1 MIEALVKKWATIRIP
16 DALKHASKEAIFE
29 VLGEQEFFCNK
40 HKSKWVGSPTGIFF
54 GLVSYSICP
63 ACKRERELE
72 EQREIEREAREAEEY
87 RTLSLELL
95 GVTKRHFKDL
105 ERGVVDTPFYVKHKG
120 LLDTKDGD
128 FVDTRPLLL
137 FNSCGVGKSFLAQQ
151 MVIKAWEIGQS
162 YRIIKGEELQARFEC
177 LEISGGYHRTNS
189 LENLSELLEQDCV
202 IIDEVDN
209 ITKPVV
215 LNRLLGALH
224 DACKRF
230 ILIGNCNVGDFFA
243 SLEPKIVDRLV
254 DKVSGA
260 FIYGGDFESMRTGR

>member
-1 MIEALVKKWATIRIP
+1 MVKELVKNWATIRIP
-16 DALKHASKEAIFE
+16 DALKNASKEAIFE
-29 VLGEQEFFCNK
+29 ALGEQEFFCNK

-54 GLVSYSICP
+54 GLVSYTICP
-63 ACKRERELE
+63 TCKREREIE
-72 EQREIEREAREAEEY
+72 KQREMERELREAEEH
-87 RTLSLELL
+87 RLLSLELL

-105 ERGVVDTPFYVKHKG
+105 ERGVVDTPFYVRNKG

-128 FVDTRPLLL
+128 FVDTRPLLI
-137 FNSCGVGKSFLAQQ
+137 FNECGVGKSFLAQQ

-189 LENLSELLEQDCV
+189 LENLAELLEQDCL

-215 LNRLLGALH
+215 LNRLIGALH
-224 DACKRF
+224 DDCKRF
-230 ILIGNCNVGDFFA
+230 ILIGNCGVSDFLTT
-243 SLEPKIVDRLV
+243 LEPKIVDRLM
-254 DKVSGA
+254 DKVSGV
-260 FIYGGDFESMRTGR
+260 FVLGGQYASVRSS